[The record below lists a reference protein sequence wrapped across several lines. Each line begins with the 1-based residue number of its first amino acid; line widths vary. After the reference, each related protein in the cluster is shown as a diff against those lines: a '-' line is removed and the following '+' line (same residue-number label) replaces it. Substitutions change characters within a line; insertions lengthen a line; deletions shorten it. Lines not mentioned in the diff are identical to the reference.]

1 MKDTFFDWEEFSEE
15 QRLYFPE
22 EAFEE
27 IFLVDLSDKHVWL
40 SKKLARMI
48 FFEKSEIKTE
58 LLLTELGDYFL
69 EGGIDKLLEE
79 IERMLAGKTNRVN
92 SHVALIRGDTALSSV
107 CYVFKLENPRYLL
120 GFLSVDYEPIQE
132 YEQELEN
139 TLKEMKRMQA
149 INDLTLEGAADG
161 IYQLD
166 IVKNVG
172 VFSPKALE
180 FLPLESTVVPDAVS
194 KSLSFILPED
204 RKNYLDSLT
213 PIITGTSDY
222 HRAKYRVRGKMVKS
236 SGY

>member
-1 MKDTFFDWEEFSEE
+1 MKDTFFNWEEFSEE

-107 CYVFKLENPRYLL
+107 
-120 GFLSVDYEPIQE
+120 
-132 YEQELEN
+132 
-139 TLKEMKRMQA
+139 
-149 INDLTLEGAADG
+149 
-161 IYQLD
+161 
-166 IVKNVG
+166 
-172 VFSPKALE
+172 
-180 FLPLESTVVPDAVS
+180 
-194 KSLSFILPED
+194 
-204 RKNYLDSLT
+204 
-213 PIITGTSDY
+213 
-222 HRAKYRVRGKMVKS
+222 
-236 SGY
+236 